1 MRTVKNKNELIKNF
15 ETLDSYLNS
24 KKDPEYGYA
33 LNLIEKGT
41 CFVAIKISEDNYKFY
56 PSRFV
61 GYFEN
66 DMDKHENNFEKD
78 GRVTN
83 AAINKILFHKPEENS
98 SLDFQYRKYCETLG
112 FIAREKGN
120 FGVKR
125 KFWNFD

>member
-15 ETLDSYLNS
+15 EILDSYLKS
-24 KKDPEYGYA
+24 KKDPEYSYA
-33 LNLIEKGT
+33 LNLVEKGT
-41 CFVAIKISEDNYKFY
+41 CFIAIEIDENNYKFY

-66 DMDKHENNFEKD
+66 NMDKHENNFNKD
-78 GRVTN
+78 GRITN
-83 AAINKILFHKPEENS
+83 SAII
-98 SLDFQYRKYCETLG
+98 LDFQYRKYCETLG
-112 FIAREKGN
+112 FVAREKGS